1 MLDAKK
7 LAASYQLPPAVAR
20 DIVAQGMQ
28 QSLRRHWQCWTVLV
42 VGMIVAATCWTQSHA
57 AGLCLG
63 MIFGQAWW
71 MLGMHYSRQPIHAMA
86 RKKITGAQRSV
97 DALARLMP
105 RG

>member
-42 VGMIVAATCWTQSHA
+42 VGMIMAATCWTQSHA
-57 AGLCLG
+57 AGLWLG

-71 MLGMHYSRQPIHAMA
+71 MLGMHYADQPIHAAA
-86 RKKITGAQRSV
+86 REKVISAGRSV